1 MELTPDTPPAPAA
14 SPAPSAPAAPSSDS
28 QDSIDII
35 QQAWRALRPE
45 MDTAVVGTIGRVIRA
60 ARHIAM
66 LSDEALAEFGINR
79 GEFDVLSALRRAA
92 VPLTA
97 SDLARSLVAS
107 NAAITKRMVQL
118 ERSGLA
124 TRERDDRDRRV
135 VRLTLTPAGITLID
149 AAVPAQLA
157 FEESVLAVVDVP
169 RREELESTMRI
180 LLGELERRTA
190 D

>member
-1 MELTPDTPPAPAA
+1 
-14 SPAPSAPAAPSSDS
+14 
-28 QDSIDII
+28 
-35 QQAWRALRPE
+35 
-45 MDTAVVGTIGRVIRA
+45 
-60 ARHIAM
+60 M
-66 LSDEALAEFGINR
+66 LSDESLAQFGISR
-79 GEFDVLSALRRAA
+79 GEFDVLSALRRSA

-124 TRERDDRDRRV
+124 TRDRDDRDRRV
-135 VRLTLTPAGITLID
+135 VHITLTAAGVERID

-157 FEESVLAVVDVP
+157 FEESVAAVLEQDDRVL
-169 RREELESTMRI
+169 LESALRT

-190 D
+190 E

>member
-1 MELTPDTPPAPAA
+1 MENE
-14 SPAPSAPAAPSSDS
+14 
-28 QDSIDII
+28 DSIDVVRRE
-35 QQAWRALRPE
+35 WSVLEPE
-45 MDTAVVGTIGRVIRA
+45 LDTAVVGTIGRVIRA
-60 ARHIAM
+60 ARHISM
-66 LSDEALAEFGINR
+66 LSDESLARFGISR
-79 GEFDVLSALRRAA
+79 GEFDVLSALRRSA

-124 TRERDDRDRRV
+124 IRDRDDRDRRV
-135 VRLTLTPAGITLID
+135 VRITLTAAGVERID

-157 FEESVLAVVDVP
+157 FEESVAAVLSVAD
-169 RREELESTMRI
+169 RDLLESAMRA

-190 D
+190 Q

>member
-1 MELTPDTPPAPAA
+1 MENE
-14 SPAPSAPAAPSSDS
+14 
-28 QDSIDII
+28 DSIDVVRREWNVL
-35 QQAWRALRPE
+35 QPE
-45 MDTAVVGTIGRVIRA
+45 LDTAVVGTIGRVIRA
-60 ARHIAM
+60 ARHIGM
-66 LSDEALAEFGINR
+66 LSDESLARFGISR
-79 GEFDVLSALRRAA
+79 GEFDVLSALRRSA

-124 TRERDDRDRRV
+124 IRDRDDHDRRV
-135 VRLTLTPAGITLID
+135 VRITLTAAGVGRID

-157 FEESVLAVVDVP
+157 FEESVAAVLEQDDRVL
-169 RREELESTMRI
+169 LESALRT

-190 D
+190 G

>member
-1 MELTPDTPPAPAA
+1 MENE
-14 SPAPSAPAAPSSDS
+14 
-28 QDSIDII
+28 DSIDVVRREWNVL
-35 QQAWRALRPE
+35 QPE
-45 MDTAVVGTIGRVIRA
+45 LDTAVVGTIGRVIRA
-60 ARHIAM
+60 ARHIGM
-66 LSDEALAEFGINR
+66 LSDESLARFGISR
-79 GEFDVLSALRRAA
+79 GEFDVLSALRRSA

-124 TRERDDRDRRV
+124 IRDRDDHDRRV
-135 VRLTLTPAGITLID
+135 VRITLTAAGVERID

-157 FEESVLAVVDVP
+157 FEESVAAVLEQDDRVL
-169 RREELESTMRI
+169 LESALRT

-190 D
+190 G

>member
-1 MELTPDTPPAPAA
+1 MET
-14 SPAPSAPAAPSSDS
+14 SDS
-28 QDSIDII
+28 SAAEANPGEARGEDSIDVVRREWSVL
-35 QQAWRALRPE
+35 QPQL
-45 MDTAVVGTIGRVIRA
+45 DTAVVGTIGRVIRA

-66 LSDEALAEFGINR
+66 LSDESLAQFGVTR
-79 GEFDVLSALRRAA
+79 GEFDVLSALRRSA

-124 TRERDDRDRRV
+124 IRERHDRDRRV
-135 VRLTLTPAGITLID
+135 VRVALTAAGVELID

-157 FEESVLAVVDVP
+157 FENELAAVIDP
-169 RREELESTMRI
+169 AGRMHLESSMRA
-180 LLGELERRTA
+180 LLAELERRTSN
-190 D
+190 